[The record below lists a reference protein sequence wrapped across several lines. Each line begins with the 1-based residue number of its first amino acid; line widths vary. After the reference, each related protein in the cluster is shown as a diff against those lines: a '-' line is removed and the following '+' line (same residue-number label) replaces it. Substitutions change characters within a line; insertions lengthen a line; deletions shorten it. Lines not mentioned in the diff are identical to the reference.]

1 MAKPGAGK
9 KASSAQRA
17 QYAPKPKRSAARPQP
32 KPAAERH
39 LVVDDTL
46 RKIIQRVL
54 EELKVPGKIPSEV
67 IFAALAEV
75 RDLVE
80 RAAAAG
86 PSAKVR

>member
-1 MAKPGAGK
+1 MAKSGVGK
-9 KASSAQRA
+9 KASATQKA
-17 QYAPKPKRSAARPQP
+17 QYAPKAKPPVMRAQAKREE
-32 KPAAERH
+32 KH

-80 RAAAAG
+80 RAAA
-86 PSAKVR
+86 PPAKPR